1 MAPEKGS
8 LTTKIRQMALALD
21 ARIDSGL
28 YTLGARAGEAWQGW
42 RDFTDRFAVTGVR
55 RVVADLACEGLT
67 LCVGGGI
74 ILVALAQ
81 PAFQLTQREDWLK
94 QTDLAVTFLDRYGV
108 EIGRRGIRQNDAMEL
123 ADYPDYFISAVLAT
137 EDRRFFEHMAIDP
150 MGTARALTVN
160 ASASGVVQGG
170 STITQQLAKNLFLSN
185 ERSLERKIKEAFLA
199 FFLETRLTK
208 QQILKLYL
216 DRVYMGAGNF
226 GAAAAADFY
235 FGKSARDLTLA
246 ESAMLA
252 GLFKAPTRF
261 APHINLPAARARAS
275 DVLDNMV
282 DAGMLT
288 AGQVASAKRNPAT
301 ALDRKRDFSP
311 DYFLDWAYEGVRTM
325 AEAGKLG
332 DDRVLTVRTTLDPL
346 AQRSAETAIENAL
359 RQYGAQ
365 WGAAQAGVV
374 VMEPDGAVR
383 ALVGGRDYGASQFN
397 RATDSLR
404 QPGSSF
410 KPYVYAT
417 ALAAG
422 IITPTSTVV
431 DSPVCIGN
439 WCPANYGRSF
449 SGSMS
454 ATTALVKSINSIPVK
469 LSILLGKG
477 NARIGRARIIEV
489 SKAMGLEHELRDST
503 SLPIGSAEVKI
514 IENTSGFAV
523 LANGGY
529 QAKAWSAAEI
539 RSGQDHVL
547 WQHDRDAPPRVRV
560 LPEKVV
566 ADLNQMLT
574 KAVEEGTGRRARLD
588 GVRVAGKTGTTNAY
602 RDGWFGGYTG
612 NYAAAIWMGNDDFS
626 PTNRMTGGTLPAQTW
641 REIMEPLHRSVR
653 IKPLPGVDPAP
664 ATPASSAQ
672 PAVASTSA
680 IQADVVSAH
689 SATALGDIGALFSGS
704 KTNQAERAAETP
716 PPPQP
721 RRNPGAAAPRPGNHA
736 AIAADKPC
744 PAASGHLSS
753 SGMTRSH
760 SRCG

>member
-1 MAPEKGS
+1 MAPGKGS
-8 LTTKIRQMALALD
+8 LTTKIRHLALAID

-28 YTLGARAGEAWQGW
+28 YTLGARAGEAWQAW
-42 RDFTDRFAVTGVR
+42 RDFTDRFAVSGFRKVAVDLSCEAMTLGVGAG
-55 RVVADLACEGLT
+55 VV
-67 LCVGGGI
+67 
-74 ILVALAQ
+74 LVALAQ
-81 PAFQLTQREDWLK
+81 PAFRLTERDDWLK

-108 EIGRRGIRQNDAMEL
+108 EIGRRGIRQNDALEL
-123 ADYPDYFISAVLAT
+123 KDYPDYFISAVLAT
-137 EDRRFFEHMAIDP
+137 EDRRFFDHYGIDP

-160 ASASGVVQGG
+160 ANSSGVVQGG
-170 STITQQLAKNLFLSN
+170 STITQQLAKNIFLSN

-199 FFLETRLTK
+199 LFLETRLSK
-208 QQILKLYL
+208 PQILKLYL

-252 GLFKAPTRF
+252 GLFKAPTRY

-288 AGQVASAKRNPAT
+288 AGQVTSAKRNPAT

-311 DYFLDWAYEGVRTM
+311 DYFLDWAYDDVRAM

-346 AQRSAETAIENAL
+346 AQRSAESAIENAL
-359 RQYGAQ
+359 RQYGSQ
-365 WGAAQAGVV
+365 WGAAQAGTV

-417 ALAAG
+417 ALLAG
-422 IITPTSTVV
+422 VVTPTSTVV

-449 SGSMS
+449 AGSMS
-454 ATTALVKSINSIPVK
+454 LTTALVKSINSIPVK
-469 LSILLGKG
+469 LSIMLGKG

-489 SKAMGLEHELRDST
+489 AKSMGLEHELRDST

-514 IENTSGFAV
+514 IEHTSGFAV
-523 LANGGY
+523 FSNGGFR
-529 QAKAWSAAEI
+529 AKAWSAAEI
-539 RSGQDHVL
+539 RSSHDQVL
-547 WQHDRDAPPRVRV
+547 WQHDRDAPPPVRV
-560 LPEKVV
+560 LPANVV
-566 ADLNQMLT
+566 TDINVMLT
-574 KAVEEGTGRRARLD
+574 KAVEEGTGRRARID

-612 NYAAAIWMGNDDFS
+612 NYVAAIWMGNDDFS
-626 PTNRMTGGTLPAQTW
+626 STNKMTGGTLPAQTW
-641 REIMEPLHRSVR
+641 REMMEPLHRAVR
-653 IKPLPGVDPAP
+653 IRPLPGVEPPPAGASQNPPP
-664 ATPASSAQ
+664 AIASAADA
-672 PAVASTSA
+672 AVR
-680 IQADVVSAH
+680 ADVVSAH
-689 SATALGDIGALFSGS
+689 SAPALNDIGALFSGVL
-704 KTNQAERAAETP
+704 KNQSGRAAETTG
-716 PPPQP
+716 PQP
-721 RRNPGAAAPRPGNHA
+721 PGDRRPAPGSPRADARNAAACDGGVNSN
-736 AIAADKPC
+736 
-744 PAASGHLSS
+744 ASR
-753 SGMTRSH
+753 SG

>member
-1 MAPEKGS
+1 MAPGKGS
-8 LTTKIRQMALALD
+8 LTTKIRHLALAID

-28 YTLGARAGEAWQGW
+28 YTLGARAGEAWQAW
-42 RDFTDRFAVTGVR
+42 RDFTDRFAVSGFRKVAVDLSCEVMTLGVGAG
-55 RVVADLACEGLT
+55 VV
-67 LCVGGGI
+67 
-74 ILVALAQ
+74 LVALAQ
-81 PAFQLTQREDWLK
+81 PAFRLTERDDWLK

-108 EIGRRGIRQNDAMEL
+108 EIGRRGIRQNDALEL
-123 ADYPDYFISAVLAT
+123 KDYPDYFISAVLAT
-137 EDRRFFEHMAIDP
+137 EDRRFFDHYGIDP

-160 ASASGVVQGG
+160 ANSSGVVQGG
-170 STITQQLAKNLFLSN
+170 STITQQLAKNIFLSN

-199 FFLETRLTK
+199 LFLETRLTK
-208 QQILKLYL
+208 PQILKLYL

-235 FGKSARDLTLA
+235 FGKTARDLTLA

-252 GLFKAPTRF
+252 GLFKAPTRY

-288 AGQVASAKRNPAT
+288 AGQVTSAKRNPAT

-311 DYFLDWAYEGVRTM
+311 DYFLDWAYDDVRAM

-346 AQRSAETAIENAL
+346 AQRSAESAIENSL
-359 RQYGAQ
+359 RQYGSQ
-365 WGAAQAGVV
+365 WGASQAGTV

-417 ALAAG
+417 ALLAG
-422 IITPTSTVV
+422 VVTPTSTVV

-449 SGSMS
+449 AGSMS
-454 ATTALVKSINSIPVK
+454 LTTALVKSINSIPVK
-469 LSILLGKG
+469 LSIMLGKG

-489 SKAMGLEHELRDST
+489 AKSMGLEHELRDST

-514 IENTSGFAV
+514 IEHTSGFAV
-523 LANGGY
+523 FSNGGFR
-529 QAKAWSAAEI
+529 AKAWSAAEI
-539 RSGQDHVL
+539 RSSHDQVL
-547 WQHDRDAPPRVRV
+547 WQHDRDAPPPVRV
-560 LPEKVV
+560 LPASVV
-566 ADLNQMLT
+566 TDINQMLT
-574 KAVEEGTGRRARLD
+574 KAVEEGTGRRARID

-612 NYAAAIWMGNDDFS
+612 NYIAAIWMGNDDFS
-626 PTNRMTGGTLPAQTW
+626 STNKMTGGTLPAQTW
-641 REIMEPLHRSVR
+641 REMMEPLHRAVR
-653 IKPLPGVDPAP
+653 IRPLPGVDAPPAGASQNPPP
-664 ATPASSAQ
+664 AIASAADA
-672 PAVASTSA
+672 AVR
-680 IQADVVSAH
+680 ADVVSAH
-689 SATALGDIGALFSGS
+689 SAPALNDIGALFSGVL
-704 KTNQAERAAETP
+704 KNQSGRAAETTG
-716 PPPQP
+716 PQP
-721 RRNPGAAAPRPGNHA
+721 PGVRRPAPGSPRADARNAAACGGGVSSY
-736 AIAADKPC
+736 
-744 PAASGHLSS
+744 ASR
-753 SGMTRSH
+753 SG

>member
-1 MAPEKGS
+1 MAPGKGS
-8 LTTKIRQMALALD
+8 LTTKIRHLALAID

-28 YTLGARAGEAWQGW
+28 YTLGARAGEAWRAW
-42 RDFTDRFAVTGVR
+42 RDFTDRFAVSGFR
-55 RVVADLACEGLT
+55 KVAVDLSCEALT
-67 LCVGGGI
+67 LGVGAGVV
-74 ILVALAQ
+74 LVALAQ
-81 PAFQLTQREDWLK
+81 PAFRLTEREDWLK

-108 EIGRRGIRQNDAMEL
+108 EIGRRGIRQNDALEL
-123 ADYPDYFISAVLAT
+123 NDYPDYFISAVLAT
-137 EDRRFFEHMAIDP
+137 EDRRFFDHYGIDP

-160 ASASGVVQGG
+160 ANSSGVVQGG
-170 STITQQLAKNLFLSN
+170 STITQQLAKNMFLSN

-199 FFLETRLTK
+199 LFLETRLSK

-252 GLFKAPTRF
+252 GLFKAPTRY

-311 DYFLDWAYEGVRTM
+311 DYFLDWAYDNVRAL

-346 AQRSAETAIENAL
+346 AQRSAESAIENAL
-359 RQYGAQ
+359 RQYGSQ
-365 WGAAQAGVV
+365 WGASQAGTV

-417 ALAAG
+417 ALLAG
-422 IITPTSTVV
+422 VVTPTSTVV

-449 SGSMS
+449 AGSMS
-454 ATTALVKSINSIPVK
+454 LTTALVKSINSIPVK
-469 LSILLGKG
+469 LSIMLGKG

-489 SKAMGLEHELRDST
+489 AKSMGLEHELRDST

-514 IENTSGFAV
+514 IEHTSGFAV
-523 LANGGY
+523 FANGGFR
-529 QAKAWSAAEI
+529 ARAWSAAEI
-539 RSGQDHVL
+539 RTSHDQVL
-547 WQHDRDAPPRVRV
+547 WLHDRDAPPPVRV
-560 LPEKVV
+560 LPASVV
-566 ADLNQMLT
+566 TDMNQMLT
-574 KAVEEGTGRRARLD
+574 KAVEEGTGRRARID

-612 NYAAAIWMGNDDFS
+612 NYVAAIWMGNDDFS
-626 PTNRMTGGTLPAQTW
+626 STNRMTGGTLPAQTW
-641 REIMEPLHRSVR
+641 REMMEPLHRAVR
-653 IKPLPGVDPAP
+653 IRPLPGVDPAP
-664 ATPASSAQ
+664 PAGASQ
-672 PAVASTSA
+672 NLPPAVASVA
-680 IQADVVSAH
+680 DAAVRADVVSAH
-689 SATALGDIGALFSGS
+689 SAPALNDIGALFSGIL
-704 KTNQAERAAETP
+704 KNQAGRAAESTGQQAP
-716 PPPQP
+716 GDRRPARASP
-721 RRNPGAAAPRPGNHA
+721 RAGALNAAACETGVSGN
-736 AIAADKPC
+736 
-744 PAASGHLSS
+744 ASR
-753 SGMTRSH
+753 SG